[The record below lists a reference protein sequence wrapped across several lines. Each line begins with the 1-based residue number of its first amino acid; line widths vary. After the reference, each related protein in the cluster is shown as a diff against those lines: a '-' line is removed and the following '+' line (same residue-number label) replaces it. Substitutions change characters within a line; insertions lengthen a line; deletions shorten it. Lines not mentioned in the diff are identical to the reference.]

1 MVRIILFCVLVYL
14 FIKLIN
20 RLFFAGGSPARP
32 AQDLF
37 TSGQNS
43 VREMVQDP
51 VCKVYVPKKDALT
64 LSRNGTTYYFCCAEC
79 LRKFEN
85 TPGR

>member
-14 FIKLIN
+14 FIRLIN
-20 RLFFAGGSPARP
+20 RLFFAKGSHARP
-32 AQDLF
+32 AQGQF
-37 TSGQNS
+37 TSDRGS

-51 VCKVYVPKKDALT
+51 VCKIYVPKKDALM

-79 LRKFEN
+79 LRKFES